1 MGQPR
6 ALRQHGRAAEGHP
19 WWGELSV
26 GMDTTVLNLESP
38 EIGIDKTRQTSS
50 YLPPTL
56 EAKALHMDPLTLITS
71 ALAAG
76 AAVAGKE
83 AVTQGVKDAYAALKR
98 GITARFGEKPGVQN
112 AVEQVEKKPDSEARQ
127 NVLKEELQE
136 ANAHEDA
143 DLVREAQTL
152 LDLLKKERLVSAESY
167 QAYQTG
173 SGGLAQGKGAAA
185 AGQGG
190 VVAGRDISMAPTP
203 VPERPSEQ
211 GKP

>member
-1 MGQPR
+1 
-6 ALRQHGRAAEGHP
+6 
-19 WWGELSV
+19 
-26 GMDTTVLNLESP
+26 
-38 EIGIDKTRQTSS
+38 
-50 YLPPTL
+50 
-56 EAKALHMDPLTLITS
+56 MDPLTLITS

-98 GITARFGEKPGVQN
+98 GIIGRFGEKAEVQN

-127 NVLKEELQE
+127 TVLKEELKH

-143 DLVREAQTL
+143 ELVREAQAL
-152 LDLLKKERLVSAESY
+152 LDLLKKEGLVSSASY

-173 SGGLAQGKGAAA
+173 SGGLAQGTGAVA

-190 VVAGRDISMAPTP
+190 IAAGRDISMAPTP
-203 VPERPSEQ
+203 GRERPSE
-211 GKP
+211 GRTL